1 MKTLAI
7 IASLI
12 FSLTVQAQTE
22 TPVPSSELQTELE
35 NFISTCNAEIGVA
48 VISDCG
54 ETICVN
60 GELPYPLHSVAKLH
74 QAIAVADY
82 LNCNKIPLG
91 TEIAIQA
98 HELQPDTF
106 SPLRDRHPS
115 GDFTVSIAELLKF
128 SLQQSDNNACDL
140 LFNHQIGI
148 EATNAYIHSIGI
160 EHFAIRHDERA
171 MHLNPKCANE
181 NWSTP
186 QDAAK
191 LIYSLF
197 TSARFDNPY
206 HRYVKSLLWDCKT
219 GKNRL
224 AAPLSDTKARL
235 AHKTGTGFDSKIGH
249 PQEINDVGF
258 VELPNRRHYAIAV
271 FVKNSENELQTSE
284 KMIANI
290 SDIVFRHF
298 VKNFQCKKI

>member
-1 MKTLAI
+1 MKTLTI

-12 FSLTVQAQTE
+12 FSLTVQAQTG

-48 VISDCG
+48 VITDCG
-54 ETICVN
+54 EAICVN
-60 GELPYPLHSVAKLH
+60 GESPYPLHSVAKLH
-74 QAIAVADY
+74 QAIVIADY
-82 LNCNKIPLG
+82 LNNNAIPLE

-106 SPLRDRHPS
+106 SPLRDKHPS
-115 GDFTVSIAELLKF
+115 GDFTITIAELLKF

-140 LFNHQIGI
+140 LFKHIIGI

-160 EHFAIRHDERA
+160 EHFAIRHDERT
-171 MHLNPKCANE
+171 MHLNPKCADE

-186 QDAAK
+186 QDATK
-191 LIYSLF
+191 LIYCLF
-197 TSARFDNPY
+197 TNDHFENPY

-224 AAPLSDTKARL
+224 AAPLSDTRERVSIPKW
-235 AHKTGTGFDSKIGH
+235 DI
-249 PQEINDVGF
+249 
-258 VELPNRRHYAIAV
+258 RR
-271 FVKNSENELQTSE
+271 KST
-284 KMIANI
+284 M
-290 SDIVFRHF
+290 
-298 VKNFQCKKI
+298 